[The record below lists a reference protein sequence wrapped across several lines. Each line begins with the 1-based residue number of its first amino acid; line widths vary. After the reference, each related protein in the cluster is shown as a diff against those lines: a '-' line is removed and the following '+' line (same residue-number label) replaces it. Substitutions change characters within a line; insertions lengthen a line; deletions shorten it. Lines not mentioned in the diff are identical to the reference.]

1 MARGILF
8 DLDGTITDSSL
19 PMARAVASAMG
30 NRGIQPP
37 NEAALVQ
44 SVRRDSPMA
53 ILRRAGVPLSGYWKE
68 YVLYCGTCTSIP
80 GFRVAIEHAEM
91 QGVRCGIVTSLPQAA
106 AQSLLRAI
114 GLSGRFSCIVTY
126 GSTRLHKPHGDPVVA
141 GVVDLQLRPEDCVYV
156 GDQPSD
162 VIAGKAAGVGT
173 VAVLWGFG
181 DEEALRAAA
190 PDTILSDPSKL
201 ISFIEQF

>member
-1 MARGILF
+1 MLASRISIAEQYSSRNAVWLTSSCCTRSLERRGGLAR
-8 DLDGTITDSSL
+8 
-19 PMARAVASAMG
+19 
-30 NRGIQPP
+30 
-37 NEAALVQ
+37 
-44 SVRRDSPMA
+44 RR
-53 ILRRAGVPLSGYWKE
+53 
-68 YVLYCGTCTSIP
+68 
-80 GFRVAIEHAEM
+80 
-91 QGVRCGIVTSLPQAA
+91 
-106 AQSLLRAI
+106 
-114 GLSGRFSCIVTY
+114 GRFSCIVTY